1 MIAHWMLYCA
11 AVGLIL
17 ALGAAAT
24 ERALAVSGRPVRG
37 AWAAALLLT
46 LAFPI
51 GVRLL
56 PRPAPEPAAPM
67 RVMALEDGA
76 AAPAPAAAPERKRMD
91 LRALDRP
98 LLVGWGASSALALA
112 VLAGLAMVLERR
124 RRRWRPAT
132 VDGVP
137 VLVSPDTGPA
147 VVGVIRSRIVI
158 PEWACA
164 AEEEVRALMLEHE
177 SEHLRAGDT
186 RLLAGALLVVALMPW
201 NPAVWWQLRRL
212 RLAVEVD
219 CDSRVLRRRGDVRAY
234 GALLLEMGRRA
245 GGSRLAVAAFSEPT
259 SFLERRIRSMTA
271 PKLRHPGLRAA
282 GFGVLAAALVA
293 AACET
298 PGPMQ
303 VAPASAE
310 RVYTAPDAA
319 DHGPSRVNP
328 RELIA
333 RYYPDVLTKGAGG
346 GATITFIVS
355 PDGEVA
361 SHTLEPREEVQEL
374 TATDGTVRGSVR
386 VPFRV
391 RPMTA
396 GANLDPDD
404 IASVEVFRFAAGQM
418 GPDPVGVVW
427 VRMGEPGS
435 RAGRGTEIRISG
447 PAAGTAEASV
457 PARGRRDDQQTITL
471 TRGEGEQ
478 ATPQLQRLMEKHRP
492 RGLPAGTSQLVRVN
506 FTLDPAGKPR
516 EIEIQGQPHPAVA
529 EAARRVLA
537 EIVFEPAEGHVMRLG
552 LDFERI
558 GRRTRSN
565 VDVDATL
572 RTREALT
579 AALLQRHPE
588 AATGGTG
595 EYWMVADA
603 SGRVLQSGAS
613 MEDDALEA
621 ISSDRIEQMQVETLE
636 IGGRTRKVIWI
647 QLKG

>member
-46 LAFPI
+46 LAFPL

-56 PRPAPEPAAPM
+56 PRPAPRPDAPM
-67 RVMALEDGA
+67 RVVAPDDGA
-76 AAPAPAAAPERKRMD
+76 IDLAPAAALARKRMD

-112 VLAGLAMVLERR
+112 VLAGLGLVLKGR

-147 VVGVIRSRIVI
+147 VVGVIRSRIVL

-177 SEHLRAGDT
+177 SEHLRAGDA

-303 VAPASAE
+303 VAPTTPSL
-310 RVYTAPDAA
+310 VYTAPGGPE
-319 DHGPSRVNP
+319 HGPSRIDSRAMV
-328 RELIA
+328 A
-333 RYYPDVLTKGAGG
+333 RYYPDVLTRGAGA

-355 PDGEVA
+355 PDGEVTR
-361 SHTLEPREEVQEL
+361 HELERSEPADGI
-374 TATDGTVRGSVR
+374 TAGSRVR
-386 VPFRV
+386 VSPLDA
-391 RPMTA
+391 A
-396 GANLDPDD
+396 GDLNPDD
-404 IASVEVFRFAAGQM
+404 IASVDVFRFTAGQM

-435 RAGRGTEIRISG
+435 RAERGSQIRISDM
-447 PAAGTAEASV
+447 AAGTAEGSFR
-457 PARGRRDDQQTITL
+457 ARVQPGDRETITI

-478 ATPQLQRLMEKHRP
+478 AAPLLQRLMEKHRP

-506 FTLDPAGKPR
+506 FSLDAAGKPR
-516 EIEIQGQPHPAVA
+516 EIEIQGQPQPAVA
-529 EAARRVLA
+529 EAARRVLE

-552 LDFERI
+552 LDFEHI
-558 GRRTRSN
+558 GRRTRS
-565 VDVDATL
+565 DGETDAAL
-572 RTREALT
+572 RTREAIT
-579 AALLQRHPE
+579 AALLERHPE
-588 AATGGTG
+588 AESGGTG

-603 SGRVLQSGAS
+603 SGRVIRSGS
-613 MEDDALEA
+613 SLRNGALDEIA
-621 ISSDRIEQMQVETLE
+621 PDRIEQMQVETLE
-636 IGGRTRKVIWI
+636 IGGRTQKVIWI